1 MVEEHIHTQTVT
13 EQSETDKEKAEEYTE
28 LSSEKS
34 RNLPIVSRSRNGSV
48 IGTILCE
55 C

>member
-28 LSSEKS
+28 LSSEEQES
-34 RNLPIVSRSRNGSV
+34 PIVFAIPKCSV